1 MVKLYFKK
9 LLSIVVHALICATVL
24 LITTT
29 FMSYVADMIENPF
42 LKLIVIF
49 ALPITIVCAGV
60 FFFRTRKKALCQDYL
75 EKANPECMTF
85 ADEWRYITTSP
96 HFLAEVYAFG
106 TFALGIPFA
115 LIIGTADSLVVKI
128 ILIWIAFLLLEGP
141 FYIMDFTIWVLVH
154 AAWRKK
160 TEGKNE

>member
-9 LLSIVVHALICATVL
+9 LLSVVVHALICTTVL
-24 LITTT
+24 LITMP

-42 LKLIVIF
+42 LRLIVIF
-49 ALPITIVCAGV
+49 ALPITVVCAGV
-60 FFFRTRKKALCQDYL
+60 FFFRTRKQVLRQDYL

-85 ADEWRYITTSP
+85 ADEWSYITKFP

-141 FYIMDFTIWVLVH
+141 FYIIDFTIWVLVH
-154 AAWRKK
+154 TVWRKNA
-160 TEGKNE
+160 GDKNE